1 MQNAKY
7 GRPTIPHSA
16 VRLPHLPW
24 ADSAMNLVLIGYR
37 GTGKSAVAK
46 LLATQLGMEV
56 VSLDQ
61 EIVRHAG
68 RSIPD
73 IVAAHGWPHFRDLES
88 AISKRYAACD
98 NIIID
103 AGGGVILRP
112 ENVAHLRRGGR
123 LFWLRA
129 SVPVIVARIA
139 GGSERPALTAGK
151 SFTEEVEDV
160 LRERTPL
167 YAAAAD
173 HHIDTDTRTV
183 EEVAAEIGRRYRE

>member
-1 MQNAKY
+1 
-7 GRPTIPHSA
+7 
-16 VRLPHLPW
+16 
-24 ADSAMNLVLIGYR
+24 MNLVLIGYR
-37 GTGKSAVAK
+37 GTGKSTVAK

-61 EIVRHAG
+61 EIVRQAG
-68 RSIPD
+68 RAIPD

-88 AISKRYAACD
+88 AVTARCAARD
-98 NIIID
+98 HIIID

-112 ENVAHLRRGGR
+112 ENVGHLRRGGT

-129 SVPVIVARIA
+129 SVPVIVARIE
-139 GGSERPALTAGK
+139 GGTERPALTAGK

-167 YAAAAD
+167 YAAAA
-173 HHIDTDTRTV
+173 HHHVDTDARTP
-183 EEVAAEIGRRYRE
+183 EEVAAEIARRYRE

>member
-1 MQNAKY
+1 
-7 GRPTIPHSA
+7 
-16 VRLPHLPW
+16 
-24 ADSAMNLVLIGYR
+24 
-37 GTGKSAVAK
+37 
-46 LLATQLGMEV
+46 MEV

-61 EIVRHAG
+61 EIVRQAG

-88 AISKRYAACD
+88 AVTARCAARD

-112 ENVAHLRRGGR
+112 ENVAHLRRGGT

-129 SVPVIVARIA
+129 SVPVIVARIE
-139 GGSERPALTAGK
+139 GGTERPALTAGK

-167 YAAAAD
+167 YAAAA
-173 HHIDTDTRTV
+173 HHQVDTDARTA
-183 EEVAAEIGRRYRE
+183 EHVAAEIARLYRPSPRHAGSA